1 MIININ
7 DDKIISLEYQ
17 IESLARMERLQ
28 GIQLNNSPYL
38 RQEAGENGYFTKLAS
53 TMGVE
58 KLRFESFSLPC
69 EARMAFQ
76 GLTFLRKI
84 TIVINKKTNDNYYQL
99 FGAHMATVNCR
110 GEGQE

>member
-28 GIQLNNSPYL
+28 GIQLNNPPYL

-84 TIVINKKTNDNYYQL
+84 TIVINKKQMIITIICS
-99 FGAHMATVNCR
+99 GAHMAPVNCR

>member
-28 GIQLNNSPYL
+28 GVQLNNPQYH
-38 RQEAGENGYFTKLAS
+38 RQEAGENGYFTKLAG
-53 TMGVE
+53 TMGSE
-58 KLRFESFSLPC
+58 KL
-69 EARMAFQ
+69 ARMALQ

-84 TIVINKKTNDNYYQL
+84 TIVINKKQMIITIIC
-99 FGAHMATVNCR
+99 FGAHMAIVNCR